1 MFESWGHIVFRRRWA
16 ILILSVVLMGL
27 SVGVLSAGGTLKS
40 GGIIQTSESGRA
52 TKLISDQLPKVG
64 GSSFQLVFSSPT
76 LTVND
81 RAFQTAFDQA
91 IAPLRNDDRITEI
104 RTPYDQ
110 VTQAASLASKDG
122 HAAVALINLKDES
135 VAAAK
140 YYEAL
145 RASVRSDVLAIGA
158 TGYVP
163 INHDFN
169 TTLEADLQR
178 AEVVSLPLALIL
190 LLIVFGTV
198 VAALLPLGVG
208 MLAVVGGLAATFA
221 LSHVTD
227 VSQYALNIVT
237 LIGLGVAIDYSLFI
251 VNRFRE
257 ELARGA
263 TVENAVARSLAT
275 AGRAIT
281 FSGLTV
287 AIGLAGMFFYQGTFL
302 SSMGYA
308 GALVVAIAVF
318 YGLTF
323 LPALL
328 SILGPRID
336 SWRLSELIRRV
347 MRRPIAPPSTG
358 PGLWHRLAV
367 GVMRRPV
374 LVLVPV
380 LAFILIAGSPFL
392 RLRLANGDV
401 DMLPPSAESRV
412 AFHRLTDD
420 FPRTGQNDFQVVVH
434 FTDGKDPLTAQHV
447 DGLYDLTGR
456 IAAIPEIVGLDA
468 VVNGDPRA
476 SVKLSQQQ
484 YEQLY
489 ADRDKLPAAVK
500 EGVRLSVGPNIAVIT
515 AHSNRPLPSDEAR
528 DQLKELRALTPP
540 AGAEI
545 LVTGF
550 TAYDVDAINFIVGRT
565 PAAVSFVVVAT
576 YIVLFLLLGSVLLP
590 LKAILMNFLSISAS
604 FGALVWIFQDG
615 HLSQQLGFGA
625 ASIDPTLPVIM
636 FCIVFGLS
644 MDYEVLLLS
653 RMQEEWN
660 RTHDNRYAVAE
671 GLERIGRLITG
682 AAGIM
687 VGVFLA
693 FALAEVVIIK
703 AIGLGMAIA
712 VAIDATLVRALV
724 VPATMRLLGD
734 LNWWAP
740 RPLAR
745 LYRRLGLGEASAPR
759 PLIAAAATE
768 AD

>member
-16 ILILSVVLMGL
+16 VLILSVVLMGL

-76 LTVND
+76 LTVSD
-81 RAFQTAFDQA
+81 PAFKTAFDQA
-91 IAPLRNDDRITEI
+91 IAPLRTDDRITEI

-110 VTQAASLASKDG
+110 FAQAAALASKDG

-135 VAAAK
+135 AAAAK

-208 MLAVVGGLAATFA
+208 MLSVVGGLAATFA

-257 ELARGA
+257 ELGRGA

-347 MRRPIAPPSTG
+347 MRRPVTPPSTG

-401 DMLPPSAESRV
+401 DMLPPTAESRV

-420 FPRTGQNDFQVVVH
+420 FPRTGQNDFQVVVR
-434 FTDGKDPLTAQHV
+434 FTDGADPLTAPHV
-447 DGLYDLTGR
+447 AGLYDLTRR

-476 SVKLSQQQ
+476 SVKLTQQQ

-489 ADRDKLPAAVK
+489 ADRDKLPTQLK

-528 DQLKELRALTPP
+528 EQLKELRALTPP
-540 AGAEI
+540 PGAEI

-724 VPATMRLLGD
+724 VPATMRLLGN

-745 LYRRLGLGEASAPR
+745 LYQRLGLGEASAPR
-759 PLIAAAATE
+759 PRIATAATE

>member
-1 MFESWGHIVFRRRWA
+1 MFAAWGHLVYRFRWA
-16 ILILSVVLMGL
+16 VLILSAMLMAL
-27 SVGVLSAGGTLKS
+27 SIFVTSAGGDLTS

-52 TKLISDQLPKVG
+52 AQLIKDELPRSNKTTFTLLF
-64 GSSFQLVFSSPT
+64 GSTT
-76 LTVND
+76 LTAAD
-81 RAFQTAFDQA
+81 PAYKAA
-91 IAPLRNDDRITEI
+91 
-104 RTPYDQ
+104 
-110 VTQAASLASKDG
+110 VTQALAGVRDDPRVQSVLTAYDPGPQASSLISKDQ
-122 HAAVALINLKDES
+122 HRLIAVVSVKDDSAVAQ
-135 VAAAK
+135 K

-145 RASVRSDVLAIGA
+145 RAKVASKVLTVDA
-158 TGYVP
+158 TGYLA

-169 TTLEADLQR
+169 KILESDLQR
-178 AEVVSLPLALIL
+178 AELVSLPLALIL
-190 LLIVFGTV
+190 LLLVFGTV
-198 VAALLPLGVG
+198 LAAMLPLGVG
-208 MLAVVGGLAATFA
+208 MLAVVGGIAATFA
-221 LSHVTD
+221 LSRSTD

-257 ELARGA
+257 ELARGQSVDDA
-263 TVENAVARSLAT
+263 IARSMAT

-281 FSGLTV
+281 FSGITV

-302 SSMGYA
+302 ASMGYA

-323 LPALL
+323 LPAVL
-328 SILGPRID
+328 SLLGPRVN
-336 SWRLSELIRRV
+336 SLRLAELWRRIRRQPV
-347 MRRPIAPPSTG
+347 STVERG

-367 GVMRRPV
+367 AVMDRPLVV
-374 LVLVPV
+374 LIPV
-380 LAFILIAGSPFL
+380 LAFILLAGSPFL

-412 AFHRLTDD
+412 AYHTLLDQ
-420 FPRTGQNDFQVVVH
+420 FPNQDQNQFQIVVH
-434 FTDGKDPLTAQHV
+434 YTNGSDPLSAENV
-447 DGLYDLTGR
+447 GGLYDLSRR
-456 IAAIPEIVGLDA
+456 IAAVPDVLRVQS
-468 VVNGDPRA
+468 VVDVDKSITKP
-476 SVKLSQQQ
+476 Q
-484 YEQLY
+484 YALLY
-489 ADRDKLPAAVK
+489 ANRAGLAPELQ
-500 EGVRLSVGPNIAVIT
+500 EGVRQSVGKNIAVLT
-515 AHSNRPLPSDEAR
+515 ALSAKPISSDEAR
-528 DQLKELRALTPP
+528 RQLADIRAIAAPP
-540 AGAEI
+540 GAEL

-550 TAYDVDAINFIVGRT
+550 TAYDVDAISFILGKT
-565 PAAVSFVVVAT
+565 PIAVAFVVLAT
-576 YIVLFLLLGSVLLP
+576 YVVLFLLLGSVILP
-590 LKAILMNFLSISAS
+590 LKAVLMNFLSISAS

-615 HLSQQLGFGA
+615 HLSSFLNFTPS
-625 ASIDPTLPVIM
+625 SIDPTLPVIM

-653 RMQEEWN
+653 RMQEEYQ
-660 RTHDNRYAVAE
+660 RTGDNRYAVAE

-682 AAGIM
+682 AAAIM

-745 LYRRLGLGEASAPR
+745 LYHRLGLGESAPQR
-759 PLIAAAATE
+759 PAPRGPLGAAAE
-768 AD
+768 GD